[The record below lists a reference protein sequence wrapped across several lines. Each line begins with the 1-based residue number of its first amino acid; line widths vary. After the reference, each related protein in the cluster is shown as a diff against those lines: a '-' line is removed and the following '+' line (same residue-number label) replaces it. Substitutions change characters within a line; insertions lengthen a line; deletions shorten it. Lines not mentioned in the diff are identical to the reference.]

1 MRCEI
6 KSGLPFEMMFA
17 IETAIQHRLQRFDID
32 QFLVHHR
39 LTLHRLLFLSQRVFL
54 LEATTT
60 SQEWTVVE
68 HTSWVRIEC
77 PVAAFARFFV
87 VARDF
92 DEALVQTEIV
102 SNGILPALLV
112 ISVVRIF
119 VHDVLIDVAQRYFA
133 IGRRID
139 GHCNQCNVRIRRL
152 YHFFVLMR
160 TAECVWRRIRESRKL
175 LVRIVWRRL
184 HCGLAGCV
192 ARLCRRIMTKWIL
205 IGEHCNRCGMHFCR
219 KLFRVDVTN
228 ITLHFF
234 PQKNAFISF
243 CSLWDLCRFF
253 LSSVFFLAVLS
264 TSLNYNNYSSSVFPA
279 LSTVKICAY
288 KTIILI

>member
-1 MRCEI
+1 MRCKI
-6 KSGLPFEMMFA
+6 KSGFPFEMMFA
-17 IETAIQHRLQRFDID
+17 IETAVQHRLQWFDID
-32 QFLVHHR
+32 QFFVHHR
-39 LTLHRLLFLSQRVFL
+39 LTLYRLFFLSERVFL

-60 SQEWTVVE
+60 AQEWTVVE

-87 VARDF
+87 VARHF

-102 SNGILPALLV
+102 SDGILPALLV

-119 VHDVLIDVAQRYFA
+119 VHDVLIDVAERNFA
-133 IGRRID
+133 VGRRID
-139 GHCNQCNVRIRRL
+139 GHCNQCNVRIRWF
-152 YHFFVLMR
+152 YHFFVLVW
-160 TAECVWRRIRESRKL
+160 TTECVWRRIRESRKL
-175 LVRIVWRRL
+175 LVRIMWRRL
-184 HCGLAGCV
+184 HRGLACGV

-219 KLFRVDVTN
+219 KIFRVYVTN

-234 PQKNAFISF
+234 RKNRFY
-243 CSLWDLCRFF
+243 FF
-253 LSSVFFLAVLS
+253 LLLSLALPIFLSNVFFLAVLS